1 MEIITERAEV
11 DRCQAVLEK
20 SFKRGTS
27 TFTRV
32 VQGANLS
39 ERCRIHWDPRNGVWA
54 HFRLTNTRF
63 WNPFGLDDPESPG
76 HTKYVSNV
84 VQINPSRLGNFN
96 TGGAFV
102 SDSEAAV
109 VYLAHC
115 GKIGG
120 ESVGQTENFI
130 STFDTVRLKAGRTA
144 KPYTIIADIE
154 DPQLNRRIAAFVAAA
169 ASFKTGQGKMKA
181 STKSAKPLSG
191 EEYAG
196 KIRYR
201 RGGYVSTVRLHG
213 RVYRYL
219 KSALEKL
226 GVSGLQRDVNRDLY
240 LRKGGR
246 YVLFEIKTGDS
257 PYDVYTAVGQLLL
270 HGDGAKSTS
279 RVLVAPSV
287 SSHFSDKL
295 RALGISTI
303 TYRDDGKTIAF
314 DGLDLIF

>member
-1 MEIITERAEV
+1 MEIITERADV

-32 VQGANLS
+32 LHAANLS

-54 HFRLTNTRF
+54 HFRLTNSRF

-84 VQINPSRLGNFN
+84 VQINPSRVGHFN

-102 SDSEAAV
+102 RDSEADV

-130 STFDTVRLKAGRTA
+130 STFDTIHLKAGKVA
-144 KPYTIIADIE
+144 KPYMIIADIQ
-154 DPQLNRRIAAFVAAA
+154 DPQLNERIAAFVAAA
-169 ASFKTGQGKMKA
+169 AAFKAGPGKMDA
-181 STKSAKPLSG
+181 STKSAKPLAG
-191 EEYAG
+191 DEYAG

-213 RVYRYL
+213 RVYRSL
-219 KSALEKL
+219 KCALEKL
-226 GVSGLQRDVNRDLY
+226 GMSGLQRDINRDLY
-240 LRKGGR
+240 LRSDGR

-257 PYDVYTAVGQLLL
+257 PFEVYTAVGQLML
-270 HGDGAKSTS
+270 HGDGSKGTS
-279 RVLVAPSV
+279 RILVAPSV

-303 TYRDDGKTIAF
+303 TYRDDGKTITF
-314 DGLDLIF
+314 DGLDLLF